1 MIDSFVLG
9 AQSESEM
16 KKKRKVV
23 ITIEEEFGGTG
34 NDRMGTLH
42 I

>member
-1 MIDSFVLG
+1 MIDSLFLG
-9 AQSESEM
+9 AQSEI
-16 KKKRKVV
+16 KKRKVV

-34 NDRMGTLH
+34 NDSMGTLH